1 MIADLL
7 QSSSLAAFLRCSE
20 AKTVSRTCKHIHLE
34 PVLAK
39 RVTPAAR
46 EAEFYQDIRDQ
57 AEERRERE
65 GEFSTYSEYSFSI
78 HRLW

>member
-7 QSSSLAAFLRCSE
+7 QSSGLAAFLRCGE
-20 AKTVSRTCKHIHLE
+20 AKTVRRTCKQIHQE
-34 PVLAK
+34 PLLAK

-57 AEERRERE
+57 AKERRER
-65 GEFSTYSEYSFSI
+65 GEELLTYSEYSLGI